1 MVRKFF
7 PLDKNYL
14 LEDVQLRTQDCLLKE
29 LIECSK
35 AAYLQL
41 HNPLGLNDAFTE
53 KIICFIPGDLTPLNS
68 FYQNLAGIYRYKF
81 GENQL
86 DFLWDGK
93 DHVQKYHEDWS
104 HTFRQWTDKL
114 CRQDQFVQAV
124 LDLSVFLPENR
135 QAHLAESRMSAV
147 MLGLFELKIH
157 KQKGIVKMRVA

>member
-14 LEDVQLRTQDCLLKE
+14 LEDVQLRTKDCLLME

-35 AAYLQL
+35 AAYQQL

-53 KIICFIPGDLTPLNS
+53 KITLFKPGDLTPLNS
-68 FYQNLAGIYRYKF
+68 LYQNLAGIYRYKF

-93 DHVQKYHEDWS
+93 DHAQKYHEDWS
-104 HTFRQWTDKL
+104 DTFGHWTDKL
-114 CRQDQFVQAV
+114 CHQVQFVQAV

-135 QAHLAESRMSAV
+135 QAPLAENRMNAV

-157 KQKGIVKMRVA
+157 KQKGIVAMKIA